1 LGGISSRAFNKSRA
15 AVIVGSLD
23 TTLTLEVIVST
34 GFDL

>member
-1 LGGISSRAFNKSRA
+1 LAGISSRAFNKARA
-15 AVIVGSLD
+15 AVIVGSPD